1 VRVVRRIGTIVFAVI
16 AGCGR
21 FGFEPLGGPGGGS
34 DGDGSDGGDGD
45 SMPSDGWHASYREAV
60 LADTPLAYFRLA
72 DTNTIAVDE
81 TGRTTGVYSGGCT
94 RGVAGLLTNDPSPA
108 VRFDGNTCRIE
119 LSGNLEFNQLAPFSV
134 ELWARQ
140 ESLNNFQSLF
150 MNEIRQ
156 GGTPREGYALVS
168 SPSLNGVFLE
178 RYGGNTSR
186 ITSQYTTQTA
196 VIKHYVGTYD
206 GSTLRLY
213 VDGVEYGVA
222 NTDASQ
228 IVDQAGSI
236 PIIGNFP
243 PAFGDLAT
251 HGTLDEVAIY
261 DKALTANRIAIHH
274 AIGRNGP

>member
-1 VRVVRRIGTIVFAVI
+1 VQLVRRGGTIVI
-16 AGCGR
+16 ALLGGCGR
-21 FGFEPLGGPGGGS
+21 MGFDPLGGPGGGG
-34 DGDGSDGGDGD
+34 GDGGGDGD
-45 SMPSDGWHASYREAV
+45 SQSSDAWHASYREAV
-60 LADTPLAYFRLA
+60 LADMPRAYFRLA
-72 DTNTIAVDE
+72 DTGTTALDE
-81 TGRTTGVYSGGCT
+81 TGNYTGTYSGGCS
-94 RGVAGLLTNDPSPA
+94 RSVAGLLTNDASTA
-108 VRFDGNTCRIE
+108 VRFDGDTCRIE
-119 LSGNLEFNQLAPFSV
+119 LTGDLGFNARAPFSV

-140 ESLNNFQSLF
+140 ESLGNFQSLF
-150 MNEIRQ
+150 MNEVRQ

-186 ITSQYTTQTA
+186 ITSQYTAQTA
-196 VIKHYVGTYD
+196 VIMHYVGTYD
-206 GSTLRLY
+206 GTTLRLY

-228 IVDQAGSI
+228 LVDQTGSI

-243 PAFGDLAT
+243 PAFGDLAA

-261 DKALTANRIAIHH
+261 DKPLAADRIAIHH